1 MLNDYEAKIKDDDND
16 VKISL
21 KSSTHPIVIQEEDE
35 SQTSGAFVSG
45 IGSGKGSFKLFNLQK
60 IEVEDDVENGKENN
74 PNIGNSQKYLYSKTT
89 KFQLPSE
96 GESVKIQNQKKN
108 FT

>member
-45 IGSGKGSFKLFNLQK
+45 IGSGKGSFQLFNFQK
-60 IEVEDDVENGKENN
+60 IEVEDDVARRTTPTLETLKSIFIPKPPNFNFLPKGN
-74 PNIGNSQKYLYSKTT
+74 P
-89 KFQLPSE
+89 
-96 GESVKIQNQKKN
+96 
-108 FT
+108 